1 MITFGTKRWMRGKV
15 IQDYIYIYIAG
26 GMEDSILDYFTNH
39 YIFFLYKA
47 IISTQLVNHK
57 SVLI

>member
-1 MITFGTKRWMRGKV
+1 MITFGTKRWMRGKI

-39 YIFFLYKA
+39 YIFF
-47 IISTQLVNHK
+47 
-57 SVLI
+57 SV